1 MHIQDAI
8 ILQLQHGDR
17 YAIELKSSLRVSGA
31 DFWGAINVLKAAG
44 RIIPYFRSTPPSATL
59 CFTLPQNQSKDMVTR
74 WNRSEEQGIK
84 PWQPTQPLLSPYV

>member
-17 YAIELKSSLRVSGA
+17 YAIELKSFFRVSDN

-44 RIIPYFRSTPPSATL
+44 RIIPYFRPTPPSATL
-59 CFTLPQNQSKDMVTR
+59 CFTLPQNQSKDMAFR
-74 WNRSEEQGIK
+74 WNRSEKQGIK